1 MELQETEALWLDDR
15 IELSLAELG
24 RCAGLSDA
32 EVREL
37 IDYGVLA
44 PTDPQCAEPSFGGDL
59 VVTIRA
65 ARRLRDDLELDP
77 QTLALTL
84 TLIGRIRELEAQ
96 VRSLKA
102 QMPHRFAGC

>member
-1 MELQETEALWLDDR
+1 MELQQTEAVWLDER
-15 IELSLAELG
+15 IEFSLAELG
-24 RCAGLSDA
+24 RCSGLSDA
-32 EVREL
+32 EVQEL

-44 PTDPQCAEPSFGGDL
+44 PTDPQCAELSFSANL

-77 QTLALTL
+77 QTLALAL

-102 QMPHRFAGC
+102 QLPRRIP